1 MTYPPGRPGPV
12 TGASAL
18 GRARENPLPCR
29 GAAPPVE
36 RGHRHHGLGGG
47 LAQPSFRSA
56 SQDPVLLGRGMTFVV
71 EHEFLVY

>member
-47 LAQPSFRSA
+47 LPSRASAQRAKTPFFWA
-56 SQDPVLLGRGMTFVV
+56 AG
-71 EHEFLVY
+71 